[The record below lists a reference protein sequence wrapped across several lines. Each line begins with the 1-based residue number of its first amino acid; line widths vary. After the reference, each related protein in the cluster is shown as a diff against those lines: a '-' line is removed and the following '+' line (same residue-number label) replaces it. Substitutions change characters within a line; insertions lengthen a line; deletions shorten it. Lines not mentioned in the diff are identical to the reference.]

1 MMNFYICEHCGNI
14 AYKLSNSRVPLTCCG
29 SPMTLLVP
37 GLSDG
42 ATEKHLPAIYQV
54 GDQVEI
60 AVGIQT
66 HPMTEEH
73 FIDWVILETDTG
85 FHVADLAA
93 GQAPHASF
101 RLAPMEQVAG
111 A

>member
-14 AYKLSNSRVPLTCCG
+14 AYKLTDSRVPLTCCG

-42 ATEKHLPAIYQV
+42 ATEKHLPAIYQA
-54 GDQVEI
+54 GDQVEV
-60 AVGIQT
+60 AVGIQA

-73 FIDWVILETDTG
+73 LIE
-85 FHVADLAA
+85 
-93 GQAPHASF
+93 
-101 RLAPMEQVAG
+101 
-111 A
+111 